1 MPGSW
6 LAKPPP
12 ANLKC
17 GSLLGHEL
25 KPHDYRMWSHTSN
38 QPSEIVVYRH
48 AAPHGIVVVGIEFF
62 TYSVAAA
69 PEPATTL
76 LGFRSLWME
85 HAVTL
90 HLQEDQKVTGIG
102 VKPNR
107 PSQWRSSERG
117 LGLEGV
123 RIWTSKGLIVANGG
137 DEHSDGWLDATHGD
151 EEQLEG
157 FEVAIGV
164 SGGNLCRVFTR

>member
-12 ANLKC
+12 ANLERR
-17 GSLLGHEL
+17 SLLGHEL
-25 KPHDYRMWSHTSN
+25 NPHDYRTWSQISN

-102 VKPNR
+102 VKPNK

-117 LGLEGV
+117 LGLENV
-123 RIWTSKGLIVANGG
+123 RIWTSKGLLVANGG
-137 DEHSDGWLDATHGD
+137 DEHSDGWLDDSHGD
-151 EEQLEG
+151 GEQLEG
-157 FEVAIGV
+157 FEVAYGV
-164 SGGNLCRVFTR
+164 SGGNLCRVFAH

>member
-1 MPGSW
+1 M
-6 LAKPPP
+6 
-12 ANLKC
+12 
-17 GSLLGHEL
+17 
-25 KPHDYRMWSHTSN
+25 
-38 QPSEIVVYRH
+38 
-48 AAPHGIVVVGIEFF
+48 VVGIEFF
-62 TYSVAAA
+62 TYSVPAA

-107 PSQWRSSERG
+107 PSQWRSSN
-117 LGLEGV
+117 LGLKSV
-123 RIWTSKGLIVANGG
+123 RIWTSKGLLVANGG

-151 EEQLEG
+151 DEQLEG
-157 FEVAIGV
+157 FEVAYGV
-164 SGGNLCRVFTR
+164 SDGKLCRIFTR